1 MQGEAMRVI
10 ADLEPSAQPGK
21 VHCSAEFIN
30 VVSTCERCKAGVLSR
45 WDIQQVEQPL
55 AGQHLES
62 YMLTHKMPGPEV
74 FGRRQGNQELDSA
87 AELSSLHA
95 FSSSFAASIVEN

>member
-10 ADLEPSAQPGK
+10 ADLEPSAQPGQ

-30 VVSTCERCKAGVLSR
+30 IVSTCERCKAVLSR
-45 WDIQQVEQPL
+45 WDIQQVAQLSP
-55 AGQHLES
+55 GQHLES

-74 FGRRQGNQELDSA
+74 FGRRQGNQDLDSA